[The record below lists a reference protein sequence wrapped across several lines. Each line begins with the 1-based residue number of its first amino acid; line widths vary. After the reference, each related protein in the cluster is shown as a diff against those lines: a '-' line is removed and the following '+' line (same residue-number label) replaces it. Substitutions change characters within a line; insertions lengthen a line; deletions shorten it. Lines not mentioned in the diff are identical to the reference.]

1 MTGQKAAIDHFHKI
15 LLLNYLVLLRL
26 SEFCLKLT
34 KLQSKI
40 NKGIFGEQ
48 VQFPYKYIL
57 IELDFTNYITK
68 FVFFFN
74 NKIHSLNCMILS
86 DFVICIPGRIP
97 GFMTNCTTCY
107 TASQS
112 CMVLCGT
119 FMIYSLSCC

>member
-40 NKGIFGEQ
+40 NKGNFGEQ

-57 IELDFTNYITK
+57 IELDFTNSITK

-86 DFVICIPGRIP
+86 DFVICIPSRIP